1 MIRFL
6 LWVLSVILLI
16 ALTPR
21 QLRSAEHAS
30 DIKPDDALSRLVEGN
45 QRYQADAL
53 KYQHVNQD
61 RRCDTVKGQHPIASV
76 LACADSRA
84 PVEFVFDQGI
94 GDLFV
99 VRVAGNVSANDEIGS
114 IEYAVGHLNTPL
126 VVVLGHSKC
135 GAVTAVVQKAPVHGH
150 IAELVHN
157 IVPAAAEV
165 AKKNPEL
172 QGAALIEET
181 VKANVFQ
188 SIKDL
193 LVGSEEVR
201 ERVKAG
207 QLKIVG
213 GVYDLHSGGV
223 RWLGTHPDQD
233 KLLGSESPA
242 IGSKPEVKPT
252 IQAKHESKPPVAH
265 KESPA
270 IAHEE
275 KPADSH
281 EKRPAV
287 EAPGHEAKP
296 VSKSEHGPVST
307 NVTPGHGDAHATE
320 KKPTAGSHEH
330 VAETTPHHGAAASEN
345 HAETSAEKEETAT
358 PHAPA
363 EKPHNYI
370 ALGGLMLGAT
380 ALSTVVFHFMKRPTT
395 VATPASASGEVAEV
409 SPAAPAA
416 HA

>member
-1 MIRFL
+1 MIRYII
-6 LWVLSVILLI
+6 WIISVILLI

-21 QLRSAEHAS
+21 QLRSAEHVS
-30 DIKPDDALSRLVEGN
+30 DVTPDDALNRLVEGN

-61 RRCDTVKGQHPIASV
+61 RRCDTFKDQHPIASV
-76 LACADSRA
+76 LACADSRS
-84 PVEFVFDQGI
+84 PVELVFDQGI

-157 IVPAAAEV
+157 IIPAAADA
-165 AKKNPEL
+165 AKKNPDL

-181 VKANVFQ
+181 VKANVLQ

-193 LVGSEEVR
+193 IVGSEEVR

-223 RWLGTHPDQD
+223 HWLGAHPEQD

-242 IGSKPEVKPT
+242 IGGKSEHKPAAQT
-252 IQAKHESKPPVAH
+252 KHESKPTP
-265 KESPA
+265 
-270 IAHEE
+270 AHEE
-275 KPADSH
+275 KPAALH
-281 EKRPAV
+281 ETKPPA
-287 EAPGHEAKP
+287 EATGHESKP
-296 VSKSEHGPVST
+296 ASKSEHGPVST
-307 NVTPGHGDAHATE
+307 TAKPAHGDAHGDAHATE
-320 KKPTAGSHEH
+320 KKPAAASHEH
-330 VAETTPHHGAAASEN
+330 AAEASSQHAPAATGK
-345 HAETSAEKEETAT
+345 HAEASEKEETLA

-370 ALGGLMLGAT
+370 ALGGLMLGAA

-395 VATPASASGEVAEV
+395 AATPASASAEVAEV
-409 SPAAPAA
+409 PAAAPAA